1 MGVGGGGQRAEKREI
16 PAIMS
21 TLKKKK
27 KKQPKCSFSEILLET
42 VRLNA
47 QFSFSMFQWNR
58 VQTFITAPIGLFC
71 NCLCMCLLK

>member
-1 MGVGGGGQRAEKREI
+1 MGVGGGGQKAEKREI

-21 TLKKKK
+21 TLKKK

-47 QFSFSMFQWNR
+47 LFSFSVFQWDR
-58 VQTFITAPIGLFC
+58 VQTFITAPVGLFC